1 MAERTQVDGAQVD
14 RADVPTENMPA
25 TATGAMPSPKLS
37 REREEATKRR
47 SMVRWV
53 ALGAVIA
60 LAVVGFFVWR
70 YLNTYEATD
79 DAQVDGHINSV
90 SARVAGYVLKVNVD
104 DNQSVQKGAV
114 LVEIDPRD
122 YQVALERAKAEL
134 ADAEATA
141 QAMNL
146 NVPVETIGTT
156 TQVSTSEAN
165 VQASQAG
172 VGAAKQQLDSARAQ
186 LQQAEAN
193 NARAQADVAR
203 YSALLAK
210 DEVSRQVYDQANATA
225 KANAAAVESA
235 RAAVAA
241 TQEQIAQAESRVSSA
256 QAALQYSHTGPQ
268 QVAASQAR
276 ARAAIANVQQKRAA
290 LDAAALD
297 LQYCTVTAPVTGVVN
312 KKVEVG
318 MNVQPGQTLLS
329 VVPLDDI
336 WVTANFKETQLRKM
350 KVGQRVTIAVDA
362 YGREYQGHVES
373 MAGATGAQFSL
384 LPPENATGN
393 YVKVV
398 QRIPVKIV
406 LDSGQNQD
414 HLLRLGMSVE
424 PKVWL
429 Q

>member
-1 MAERTQVDGAQVD
+1 MAERTQVGGAQVD
-14 RADVPTENMPA
+14 RADVPTENMTA

-203 YSALLAK
+203 YSELLAK

-290 LDAAALD
+290 LDAAQLD

>member
-1 MAERTQVDGAQVD
+1 MAEPTQVDREQVD
-14 RADVPTENMPA
+14 RAEASTENMTA
-25 TATGAMPSPKLS
+25 TATGEMPSAKFS
-37 REREEATKRR
+37 KDRENATKKR
-47 SMVRWV
+47 SLVRGIV
-53 ALGAVIA
+53 
-60 LAVVGFFVWR
+60 LAVVIVVAVAGLFEWR
-70 YLNTYEATD
+70 YLNRYEATD
-79 DAQVDGHINSV
+79 DAQVDGHVNNV
-90 SARVAGYVLKVNVD
+90 SARVSGYVLKVNVD
-104 DNQSVQKGAV
+104 DNQSVEKGAV
-114 LVEIDPRD
+114 LAEIDRRD

-186 LQQAEAN
+186 LQLAEAN

-235 RAAVAA
+235 RAAAA
-241 TQEQIAQAESRVSSA
+241 AAEAQIAAAERRVRGA

>member
-1 MAERTQVDGAQVD
+1 MAEQTQVDRVD
-14 RADVPTENMPA
+14 TPTENTTA
-25 TATGAMPSPKLS
+25 SATGEMPSPKLAKD
-37 REREEATKRR
+37 REEATKKR
-47 SMVRWV
+47 SRLRLVV
-53 ALGAVIA
+53 LGIVIV
-60 LAVVGFFVWR
+60 LAIAGFFVWR
-70 YLNTYEATD
+70 YMNSYEDTD
-79 DAQVDGHINSV
+79 DAQVDGHINNV
-90 SARVAGYVLKVNVD
+90 SARVSGYVLKVNVD
-104 DNQSVQKGAV
+104 DNQYVQKGAV

-156 TQVSTSEAN
+156 TQVSTSEADLE
-165 VQASQAG
+165 AAKAG
-172 VGAAKQQLDSARAQ
+172 VAASEGQLNSARAR
-186 LQQAEAN
+186 LQEAEAN

-210 DEVSRQVYDQANATA
+210 DEVSKQIYDQAEATA
-225 KANAAAVESA
+225 KADAAAVEGA

-241 TQEQIAQAESRVSSA
+241 GEQQIAQARSKVSQA

-268 QVAASQAR
+268 QVAATQAR
-276 ARAAIANVQQKRAA
+276 ARAAIASVQQKRAE
-290 LDAAALD
+290 LDQAQLD
-297 LQYCTVTAPVTGVVN
+297 LEYCTVVTPVTGLVN
-312 KKVEVG
+312 KRVEVG

-329 VVPLDDI
+329 VVPLEDVWI
-336 WVTANFKETQLRKM
+336 TANFKETQLRRM
-350 KVGQRVTIAVDA
+350 KVGQPVTISVDA
-362 YGREYQGHVES
+362 YGRKYQGHVES
-373 MAGATGAQFSL
+373 VAGATGAQFSL

-398 QRIPVKIV
+398 QRIPVKVV
-406 LDSGQNQD
+406 LDPGQNSD

-424 PKVWL
+424 PKVWV

>member
-14 RADVPTENMPA
+14 RADVPTENT
-25 TATGAMPSPKLS
+25 TATSTGEMPSPKLS
-37 REREEATKRR
+37 RERESATKKR
-47 SMVRWV
+47 SLVRGMG
-53 ALGAVIA
+53 LGVVIA
-60 LAVVGFFVWR
+60 LAVAGFFVWR

-79 DAQVDGHINSV
+79 DAQVDGHINNV
-90 SARVAGYVLKVNVD
+90 SARVSGYVLHVNVD

-165 VQASQAG
+165 VQAAQAG

-203 YSALLAK
+203 YGALLAK

-241 TQEQIAQAESRVSSA
+241 VQEQVAQAESRVNSA

-290 LDAAALD
+290 LDAAELD

-318 MNVQPGQTLLS
+318 MNVQPSQTLLS

-373 MAGATGAQFSL
+373 IAGATGAQFSL

>member
-1 MAERTQVDGAQVD
+1 MANETQVD
-14 RADVPTENMPA
+14 RADVPTENTTA
-25 TATGAMPSPKLS
+25 TATGEMPSPKLS
-37 REREEATKRR
+37 KERQQATERR
-47 SMVRWV
+47 SLFRNIILGVVIV
-53 ALGAVIA
+53 AAVG
-60 LAVVGFFVWR
+60 GFFLWR
-70 YLNTYEATD
+70 YLNSYESTD
-79 DAQVDGHINSV
+79 DAQIDGHINSV
-90 SARVAGYVLKVNVD
+90 SARVSGYVMKVNVD
-104 DNQSVQKGAV
+104 DNQSVEKGAV
-114 LVEIDPRD
+114 IVEIDPRD

-156 TQVSTSEAN
+156 TQVSTSEASL
-165 VQASQAG
+165 QAAQAG
-172 VGAAKQQLDSARAQ
+172 VAAAKQQLDSARAQ

-210 DEVSRQVYDQANATA
+210 DEVSRQVYDQANAAA
-225 KANAAAVESA
+225 KGNAAAVEGA

-241 TQEQIAQAESRVSSA
+241 AQEQVAQAESRVNQA
-256 QAALQYSHTGPQ
+256 QAAVQYSHTGPQ
-268 QVAASQAR
+268 QVAATRAR
-276 ARAAIANVQQKRAA
+276 ARAAIATVQQKRAA
-290 LDAAALD
+290 LDQAQLE
-297 LQYCTVTAPVTGVVN
+297 LEYCTVVAPVTGVVN

-318 MNVQPGQTLLS
+318 MNVQPGQTLVA
-329 VVPLDDI
+329 VVPLDDV
-336 WVTANFKETQLRKM
+336 WVTANFKETQLRRM
-350 KVGQRVTIAVDA
+350 RVGQRATIGVDA
-362 YGREYQGHVES
+362 YGREYKGHLES

-406 LDSGQNQD
+406 LDPGENRD

-424 PKVWL
+424 PKVWVK
-429 Q
+429 

>member
-1 MAERTQVDGAQVD
+1 MANETQVD
-14 RADVPTENMPA
+14 RADVPTENTTA
-25 TATGAMPSPKLS
+25 TATGGMPSPKLS
-37 REREEATKRR
+37 KERQDATQRR
-47 SMVRWV
+47 SLFRNVILGVVILAAV
-53 ALGAVIA
+53 A
-60 LAVVGFFVWR
+60 GFFAWR
-70 YLNTYEATD
+70 YLNSYESTD
-79 DAQVDGHINSV
+79 DAQIDGHINNV
-90 SARVAGYVLKVNVD
+90 SARISGYVLKVNVT
-104 DNQSVQKGAV
+104 DNQSVEKGAV

-122 YQVALERAKAEL
+122 YQVAVERAKAEL

-165 VQASQAG
+165 LQATQAG
-172 VGAAKQQLDSARAQ
+172 VAAAKQQLDSTRAQ

-203 YSALLAK
+203 YTALLAK
-210 DEVSRQVYDQANATA
+210 DEVSRQVYDQANAAA
-225 KANAAAVESA
+225 KANAAAVEGA

-241 TQEQIAQAESRVSSA
+241 AQEQVAQAESRVSQA
-256 QAALQYSHTGPQ
+256 QAAVQYSHTGPQ
-268 QVAASQAR
+268 QVAVTQAR
-276 ARAAIANVQQKRAA
+276 ARAGIAAVQQKRAA
-290 LDAAALD
+290 LDQAQLE
-297 LQYCTVTAPVTGVVN
+297 LQYCTVVAPVTGVAS
-312 KKVEVG
+312 KRVEVG
-318 MNVQPGQTLLS
+318 MNVQPGQTLAA
-329 VVPLDDI
+329 VVPLDDV
-336 WVTANFKETQLRKM
+336 WVTANFKETQLRRM
-350 KVGQRVTIAVDA
+350 RVSQRVTIAVDA
-362 YGREYQGHVES
+362 YGREYKGHVDS
-373 MAGATGAQFSL
+373 IAGATGAEFSL

-406 LDSGQNQD
+406 LDPGENRD

>member
-14 RADVPTENMPA
+14 RADVPTENTTA
-25 TATGAMPSPKLS
+25 TATGEMPSPKLS
-37 REREEATKRR
+37 REREMATNRR
-47 SMVRWV
+47 TAVRWI

-60 LAVVGFFVWR
+60 LAVVGFFMWR

-79 DAQVDGHINSV
+79 DAQVDGHINNV
-90 SARVAGYVLKVNVD
+90 SARVSGYVLHVNVD

-146 NVPVETIGTT
+146 NVPVETISTT
-156 TQVSTSEAN
+156 TQVSSSEAN
-165 VQASQAG
+165 VQAAQAG

-203 YSALLAK
+203 YGALLAK
-210 DEVSRQVYDQANATA
+210 DDVSRQVYDQANATA
-225 KANAAAVESA
+225 KANAAAVEGA
-235 RAAVAA
+235 RPAVAA
-241 TQEQIAQAESRVSSA
+241 VQEQVAQAESRVSGA

-290 LDAAALD
+290 LDAAELD
-297 LQYCTVTAPVTGVVN
+297 LQYCTVTAPVTGGVH

-318 MNVQPGQTLLS
+318 MNAPQGKTLLPA
-329 VVPLDDI
+329 VP
-336 WVTANFKETQLRKM
+336 A
-350 KVGQRVTIAVDA
+350 
-362 YGREYQGHVES
+362 
-373 MAGATGAQFSL
+373 
-384 LPPENATGN
+384 
-393 YVKVV
+393 
-398 QRIPVKIV
+398 
-406 LDSGQNQD
+406 
-414 HLLRLGMSVE
+414 
-424 PKVWL
+424 
-429 Q
+429 

>member
-1 MAERTQVDGAQVD
+1 
-14 RADVPTENMPA
+14 
-25 TATGAMPSPKLS
+25 
-37 REREEATKRR
+37 
-47 SMVRWV
+47 
-53 ALGAVIA
+53 
-60 LAVVGFFVWR
+60 
-70 YLNTYEATD
+70 
-79 DAQVDGHINSV
+79 
-90 SARVAGYVLKVNVD
+90 VLKVNVD

>member
-14 RADVPTENMPA
+14 RADVLTENTAA
-25 TATGAMPSPKLS
+25 TSTGKMPSPKLS
-37 REREEATKRR
+37 RDREEATKRR
-47 SMVRWV
+47 SLVRGIG
-53 ALGAVIA
+53 LGAVIA
-60 LAVVGFFVWR
+60 VAVVGFFVWR

-290 LDAAALD
+290 LDAAQLD